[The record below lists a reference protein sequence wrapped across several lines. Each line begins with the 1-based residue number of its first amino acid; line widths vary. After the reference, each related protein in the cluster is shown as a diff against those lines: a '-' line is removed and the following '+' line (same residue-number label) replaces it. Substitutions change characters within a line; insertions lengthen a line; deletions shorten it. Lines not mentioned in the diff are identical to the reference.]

1 MSDAPDSPLQA
12 ARSLVGTLR
21 SQADGEIAQR
31 LEALDRLLASAQQRG
46 EGQDAAEL
54 RARLAE
60 EIATNAKFV
69 SVMVHEIRVP
79 MTSIRGYSDMLAKNV
94 VGELNDM
101 QRQFAETIR
110 SNVIRMEHLVSD
122 VSDISKIHSGRIRL
136 EPKMD
141 MYKNIAM
148 QVEKETAELAAEH
161 NHTLVFETPDG
172 LPILNLDSERL
183 IQALKKLVVNAIQ
196 YTPDGGT
203 ITVRAEPDDG
213 KLKVSVIDT
222 GIGMTAEELTH
233 VGELFWRSESEHVRS
248 FRGHGL
254 GLPIAIGFIELMG
267 GAFFFEVNR
276 AKAASL
282 GLPSRRRADRSRP
295 ADRLIKNRHGAAP
308 MPVFDRFRL

>member
-267 GAFFFEVNR
+267 GAFFFESEPGKGSVFGFTVP
-276 AKAASL
+276 AA
-282 GLPSRRRADRSRP
+282 G
-295 ADRLIKNRHGAAP
+295 
-308 MPVFDRFRL
+308 